1 MDRFPRPARTRPRA
15 RSGSRQTLAVLAIGA
30 GLGLGVLGIEQYATA
45 RRVAVDAAAL
55 APSDS
60 EIYTGSILY
69 MPDVGDV
76 CRQLLFDNHNGQ
88 FADNGYVD
96 CAHAAYRGGI
106 NGPQQGSNARI
117 QVISTAF
124 RGQ

>member
-1 MDRFPRPARTRPRA
+1 MNRFPRPAKTRPRA
-15 RSGSRQTLAVLAIGA
+15 RSGARQALAVLAVGA
-30 GLGLGVLGIEQYATA
+30 CLCLAVLGIEHYVSAQRAA
-45 RRVAVDAAAL
+45 VAVTA

-60 EIYTGSILY
+60 EVYTGSVLY

-88 FADNGYVD
+88 FIDNGYVD
-96 CAHAAYRGGI
+96 CAHAAYRGGLDGSQ
-106 NGPQQGSNARI
+106 GPTGRI
-117 QVISTAF
+117 RVISTAF

>member
-1 MDRFPRPARTRPRA
+1 
-15 RSGSRQTLAVLAIGA
+15 VLAIGA
-30 GLGLGVLGIEQYATA
+30 GLGLCVLGIEQYVTA
-45 RRVAVDAAAL
+45 RRVAAAPA
-55 APSDS
+55 APNDS

-88 FADNGYVD
+88 FADDGYVD

-106 NGPQQGSNARI
+106 DWPQQWSSARMR
-117 QVISTAF
+117 VISTAF

>member
-15 RSGSRQTLAVLAIGA
+15 RSGSRQTLAVLAIGT
-30 GLGLGVLGIEQYATA
+30 GLGLGVIGIEQYATA
-45 RRVAVDAAAL
+45 RRVVAAA
-55 APSDS
+55 AVPSDS

-69 MPDVGDV
+69 MPDVGDI

-106 NGPQQGSNARI
+106 NGPQQGSTARI

-124 RGQ
+124 RG

>member
-15 RSGSRQTLAVLAIGA
+15 RSGSRQTVAVLAIGA
-30 GLGLGVLGIEQYATA
+30 GLGLGVLGIDQYATA
-45 RRVAVDAAAL
+45 RRVAATAA

-60 EIYTGSILY
+60 EIYTGLILY

-106 NGPQQGSNARI
+106 DGPRRGPNARI

>member
-1 MDRFPRPARTRPRA
+1 MDRFPRPAKTRPRA
-15 RSGSRQTLAVLAIGA
+15 RSGSRQTIVVMAIGA
-30 GLGLGVLGIEQYATA
+30 GLGLGVLGIEQYVTA
-45 RRVAVDAAAL
+45 RQAAAV
-55 APSDS
+55 AAATPSNG
-60 EIYTGSILY
+60 EIYTGSVLY

-88 FADNGYVD
+88 FTDNGYVD

-106 NGPQQGSNARI
+106 DGPQGSTARI
-117 QVISTAF
+117 RVISTAF